1 MVHLEV
7 GEVNMK
13 KKKEI
18 LIYCFCFL
26 TATIIL
32 LFCSQNSP
40 LYPMNDWVD
49 VNAFFTVGKGMV
61 RGIIPYK
68 DLFEQKGPI
77 LYLIYGIGSL
87 ITNHSFFGVF
97 IIECIFQS
105 ICLYYAYKIIKLFI
119 HEKYAFIIL
128 PIMFTVICT
137 CSSFC
142 HGGSAEEFCFPFF
155 MISLYHFLNYIK
167 NNQMNRKI
175 IFTNGLIAGIIF
187 LIKYNLCGF
196 WFAWM
201 MFLFFDHVFKKQFKK
216 GFEYCF
222 IFLGGMILPLLI
234 FSIYFMVNGALG
246 DFFYTYFVINTTK
259 YGSTNRSILSKIIWS
274 IIIFS
279 KNILRGNGVYLFLLF
294 IGVILFIGRSLPG
307 IQNKIYLCFM
317 VLISIIFTFIGG
329 HTFPYYSL
337 VWILFT
343 IFAWIQ
349 LFKDFDHFLPKIKN
363 FKYSFLIII
372 PIMFACIFI
381 SYQKANYKFLMFKSK
396 EEFAQYSFSEI
407 ILKDEDHSLLNY
419 GFLDLG
425 VYFTTHQNPPLK
437 HFEIQNLDY
446 SQYPDHWDEQN
457 QCIKDKCV
465 NYVVM
470 ISGSDEEGL
479 TQEYPNLM
487 ENYRV
492 ISSKY
497 QRQDYNYTNYYL
509 LKKR

>member
-1 MVHLEV
+1 
-7 GEVNMK
+7 MK
-13 KKKEI
+13 RKKNL
-18 LIYCFCFL
+18 LIYCFCL
-26 TATIIL
+26 LVATTIL

-49 VNAFFTVGKGMV
+49 VNAFFTVGKGMI

-87 ITNHSFFGVF
+87 ITGHSFFGVF

-105 ICLYYAYKIIKLFI
+105 VCLYYAYKIIKLFI

-128 PIMFTVICT
+128 PIMFTIVCT

-155 MISLYHFLNYIK
+155 MISLYYFMNYIK

-201 MFLFFDHVFKKQFKK
+201 MCLFFDYVFKKQFKK
-216 GFEYCF
+216 GFEYCL
-222 IFLGGMILPLLI
+222 IFLGSMILPLLI
-234 FSIYFMVNGALG
+234 FSIYFIINGAFD
-246 DFFYTYFVINTTK
+246 DFFHTYFIINTMK
-259 YGSTNRSILSKIIWS
+259 YGNTSRSILKKIILS
-274 IIIFS
+274 IIIFA
-279 KNILRGNGVYLFLLF
+279 KNILRGNGIYLFLLF
-294 IGVILFIGRSLPG
+294 IGVIIFIGHSIKKIR
-307 IQNKIYLCFM
+307 NKIYLCLI
-317 VLISIIFTFIGG
+317 VLISVIFTFIGG

-337 VWILFT
+337 LWILFT
-343 IFAWIQ
+343 LLAWIE
-349 LFKDFDHFLPKIKN
+349 LFKIIDTFLPKVKE
-363 FKYSFLIII
+363 FKYSFLILVPVAVI
-372 PIMFACIFI
+372 CIFL
-381 SYQKANYKFLMFKSK
+381 SYKGANYKFLMFKPKK
-396 EEFAQYSFSEI
+396 ELAQYSFAEI
-407 ILKDEDHSLLNY
+407 ILKDKNQSLLNY

-425 VYFTTHQNPPLK
+425 VYFTTHQIPSLK

-446 SQYPDHWDEQN
+446 NQYPDHWDEQN
-457 QCIKDKCV
+457 KCIKDKCV

-470 ISGSDEEGL
+470 ISGSDEEEL
-479 TQEYPNLM
+479 IQKHPNLM
-487 ENYRV
+487 ENYYV
-492 ISSKY
+492 ISSKH
-497 QRQDYNYTNYYL
+497 QRQDYSYTNYYL